1 MKFDVAF
8 PNYAVRMNRFILA
21 GCALGAVFLFVW
33 RDASFAMGWVLGCL
47 FHVLFMKFLLVK
59 YRQWEKA
66 EKDAA
71 FMGQHLFLF
80 TTARFILEIL
90 LCVAV
95 VLTQWVNI
103 MTFLAGLLILPA
115 ISVTDRL
122 ASLIKE

>member
-1 MKFDVAF
+1 
-8 PNYAVRMNRFILA
+8 
-21 GCALGAVFLFVW
+21 
-33 RDASFAMGWVLGCL
+33 
-47 FHVLFMKFLLVK
+47 
-59 YRQWEKA
+59 
-66 EKDAA
+66 
-71 FMGQHLFLF
+71 MGQHLFLF